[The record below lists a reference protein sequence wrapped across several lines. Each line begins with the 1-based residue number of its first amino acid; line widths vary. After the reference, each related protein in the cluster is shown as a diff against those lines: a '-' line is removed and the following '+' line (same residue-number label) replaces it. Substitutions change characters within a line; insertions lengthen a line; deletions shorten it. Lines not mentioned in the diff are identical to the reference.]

1 MDSTGPRPSVNARAM
16 RLVDRLVRDADAL
29 RLSVTTDFGAR
40 MVDAGA
46 AMPGSIEAGRRI
58 AAICMGGLGRVSIV
72 PVGPVPSWPFSIQVQ
87 ASDPVLA
94 CLGSQYAGWSLTD
107 KAAGGTYFALGSGPG
122 RAAAG
127 VEPLLAE
134 LGYHDQAE
142 RIVLVLESAAAPPAA
157 VIETVASATG
167 LAPDAITFIYAPTQS
182 LAGSTQVV
190 ARVLEV
196 ALHKAHTLGFPL
208 AQILDGMGS
217 APLAPPAP
225 EFVKAMGRTN
235 DAIIY
240 GSRVQ
245 LFVDADDAAARSLAE
260 QLPSSASRDHG
271 EPFANIFARAGGHFY
286 AIDPHL
292 FSPAEVIITSL
303 KSGVSHRGGRIDAGL
318 VEASFA

>member
-1 MDSTGPRPSVNARAM
+1 
-16 RLVDRLVRDADAL
+16 
-29 RLSVTTDFGAR
+29 
-40 MVDAGA
+40 
-46 AMPGSIEAGRRI
+46 
-58 AAICMGGLGRVSIV
+58 
-72 PVGPVPSWPFSIQVQ
+72 
-87 ASDPVLA
+87 
-94 CLGSQYAGWSLTD
+94 
-107 KAAGGTYFALGSGPG
+107 
-122 RAAAG
+122 
-127 VEPLLAE
+127 
-134 LGYHDQAE
+134 
-142 RIVLVLESAAAPPAA
+142 